1 MHTELEMDSISIP
14 LLTELKVVVITYGKA
29 RCLRSI
35 NKEKSYYNRKK
46 EKKSCMSKQGREE
59 YS

>member
-29 RCLRSI
+29 RCLRGI
-35 NKEKSYYNRKK
+35 NIEKSYTTRRK
-46 EKKSCMSKQGREE
+46 RRRAA
-59 YS
+59 

>member
-14 LLTELKVVVITYGKA
+14 LLTELKMVVITYGKA

-35 NKEKSYYNRKK
+35 NKEKSYYNKKK
-46 EKKSCMSKQGREE
+46 EKKGCMSIQGREE